1 MHAKDLEPLLAPLR
15 SPAVAE
21 LLGEADF
28 ELDPDDHLIAHLGK
42 AVPKASLIAF
52 GQHGSGSLLALWRR
66 DKQTAL
72 ARCPVI
78 WLDSEGDP
86 IEALAPDFAAFL
98 GLLPYGLGQL
108 YDLIKQAQRMR
119 DGDEADGEPDAIEVD
134 VADLRE
140 GLVMVAEELDE
151 WRAAGL
157 PPVRDPLTV
166 VEQAVAL
173 PFAAW
178 WDGLPDA

>member
-1 MHAKDLEPLLAPLR
+1 MRVQVDAG
-15 SPAVAE
+15 SP
-21 LLGEADF
+21 
-28 ELDPDDHLIAHLGK
+28 
-42 AVPKASLIAF
+42 
-52 GQHGSGSLLALWRR
+52 
-66 DKQTAL
+66 
-72 ARCPVI
+72 
-78 WLDSEGDP
+78 P
-86 IEALAPDFAAFL
+86 IVST
-98 GLLPYGLGQL
+98 
-108 YDLIKQAQRMR
+108 ITQR
-119 DGDEADGEPDAIEVD
+119 AIEVD